1 MMMKRRRTTL
11 TTSRPAN
18 LMLVIVSATLVCTL
32 LIDKVEPLGMV
43 LLKQSDYDSETDD
56 AVITYNR

>member
-1 MMMKRRRTTL
+1 
-11 TTSRPAN
+11 
-18 LMLVIVSATLVCTL
+18 MLVIVSATLVCTL

>member
-1 MMMKRRRTTL
+1 MMKRRRTTL

-32 LIDKVEPLGMV
+32 LIDKVEPLGM